1 MKYEEMIKELKS
13 YRMDLQNKYKEDF
26 YDALD
31 KGIREFGWVYVYP
44 EHYHH
49 GIYAKKYDAFYGI
62 DIKTKYWL
70 FIEPLLRND
79 FNIEKMSEHAFRI
92 TLK

>member
-13 YRMDLQNKYKEDF
+13 YRMGLQDKYREQF
-26 YDALD
+26 YDALNI
-31 KGIREFGWVYVYP
+31 GILEFGMVYVYP
-44 EHYHH
+44 EPYYQ
-49 GIYAKKYDAFYGI
+49 GINGERFENFYGI
-62 DIKTKYWL
+62 NIRQKYWL

-79 FNIEKMSEHAFRI
+79 FNIEKLSEHVYRI